1 MAMTPQEA
9 RDFIEQADLEN
20 MSYAQLKKVRDVLG
34 ADKDINEDSARAWY
48 KLNDAIAKKVY
59 EEAKGGI
66 VVLPEADMAIYDSF
80 KEDEEI
86 KKEVE
91 RLREENANTS
101 GEDQN
106 NSVDDNQ
113 LSNENSAENGVNSS
127 EEENINPEL
136 VESNLEYLQ
145 QQFDFLSREK
155 VIENNYTLKRLA
167 IGIDFQAMNPNDEK
181 GVLQFE
187 EDGTPIIAEDQEKE
201 AYLDSIYETAMAEL
215 LLELSSDPN
224 AKTLTLPEIQD
235 RLAVK
240 MGMNILSAYAASN
253 LSEKIAR
260 EFDLRRPEGQEQV
273 PGTKEYLAYQEKAQE
288 KIANKY
294 SDPVV
299 TVLMFKQSLMED
311 PLRGDLRAAIGL
323 REDMTEEEVEN
334 EVWEFLRDRDE
345 CKRLIETNLNYMTQT
360 FDLRQPDPDKG
371 ETPGSP
377 EYESYLNEVTEDFW
391 NEALGYNPETNEL
404 TKQEKVRDQLVADYR
419 KAAIAE
425 RPLINPMMV
434 MAAHAEQEVA
444 LEKLQKSL
452 LKGQSQ
458 EISQPVKKVQ
468 EQINK
473 LRETGTKVYGKVY
486 GAAVG
491 ITRWARNDPGK
502 ALEALGTIG
511 TAAGSVLV
519 TAGLV
524 SQPVGWAV
532 AGALVVHNAAK
543 SYIYP
548 VIGKMKALQA
558 EDKINIAKEGQEPQY
573 KAYNE
578 LTWQEKWKVAFR
590 RVKAENKDAH
600 GGAANAAIALTT
612 GTIAGIVGLG
622 PLGSRAVTA
631 ATIAIGN
638 YALKQKDFN
647 RTKDL
652 YKKTGREDLR
662 VALYG
667 DKKVGWLDGIKEA
680 KGFMGKLGAFM
691 RPLSSKKAQTM
702 TAGFGAAAA
711 ALSFGW
717 KMSNGG
723 YDNVQTLQ
731 AKTPTNNLGNQIVE
745 PEVPQNPQPIV
756 MEQDSV
762 VQDSVAQD
770 SIVQDSVASQKVVLP
785 QDSIARDMSHKV
797 VLPQDSVAR
806 DMSHKVVLPQDSV
819 VRDTVAAHKV
829 VQPQDSVVAP
839 KQVAEHQSV
848 HENAVDP
855 VNSEADG
862 IPAYKS
868 EMGITKKQYD
878 HMISVR
884 GKENIDNIYMNLTP
898 EKMQTYFPG
907 MTKEQVIF
915 KYNKLDEWTIRV
927 KKVQVLD
934 ANNHPTGKYKLVPL
948 KDAPRWQMEEEM
960 TIYKKIL
967 ECNEKITQEE
977 AAKINGILNHID
989 TRGDTDLSGPRT
1001 LNRITRIDKV
1011 DCDERSEGYGVGRE
1025 GAKPKVA
1032 KPVNVKEVKVEEVK
1046 EVKVEE
1052 VKLEQKPEVVE
1063 LEQVEVKPVLFFGDE
1078 KITPY
1083 QASSSAATTEYYYKG
1098 QLDNSANGEKK
1109 LPFFDEGQKRS
1120 GNQYFYRE
1128 GNKMYL
1134 YYNNGLEEA
1143 KPQLVGRFN
1152 KAGELKS
1159 AAVEVKEVKT
1169 AVPADT
1175 YQATSDQVNGF
1186 KEKLDNKDFT
1196 KYPNTDLYGYTSGDK
1211 SHYFMPTD
1219 KGVVEMSVNEKTG
1232 KVSSSITTY
1241 EKYGQAPNL
1250 PEAEQKEMYQQAKE
1264 QLRSLR
1270 KEGNSS
1276 ELEEVRKR
1284 LEEAKR
1290 TYQEGVSTKSSE
1302 VVEQKS
1308 SVKTTTTIN
1317 IKQNGG
1323 RE

>member
-1 MAMTPQEA
+1 MAMTPEQA
-9 RDFIEQADLEN
+9 RDFIEQANLEN
-20 MSYAQLKKVRDVLG
+20 MSYAQLKEVRDVL
-34 ADKDINEDSARAWY
+34 ATDKDINEDSARAWY

-66 VVLPEADMAIYDSF
+66 VILPEADMAIYNSF
-80 KEDEEI
+80 EEDEEI

-91 RLREENANTS
+91 RLR
-101 GEDQN
+101 
-106 NSVDDNQ
+106 
-113 LSNENSAENGVNSS
+113 
-127 EEENINPEL
+127 EENINPEL

-145 QQFDFLSREK
+145 QQLASFSRK
-155 VIENNYTLKRLA
+155 TVIDNDYTLKRLA

-235 RLAVK
+235 RLATK

-273 PGTKEYLAYQEKAQE
+273 PGTKEYLAYQEEAQE

-334 EVWEFLRDRDE
+334 EVGEFLRDRDE

-377 EYESYLNEVTEDFW
+377 EYESYLNEVTETFR
-391 NEALGYNPETNEL
+391 NEVLGYNPETNEL
-404 TKQEKVRDQLVADYR
+404 TKLRNVRDQLVADYR
-419 KAAIAE
+419 KAMAE

-558 EDKINIAKEGQEPQY
+558 EKEINVAKEGQEPQY

-638 YALKQKDFN
+638 YALKQRDFN

-770 SIVQDSVASQKVVLP
+770 SIVQDSVVSQKVVLP

-855 VNSEADG
+855 VNSEGDG

-927 KKVQVLD
+927 KKVKVLD

-1032 KPVNVKEVKVEEVK
+1032 KPVNVKEVKAEEVK

-1063 LEQVEVKPVLFFGDE
+1063 LEQVEVKPTLFFGDE

-1169 AVPADT
+1169 AVPTDT

-1290 TYQEGVSTKSSE
+1290 TYQEGMSNKGSSE

>member
-66 VVLPEADMAIYDSF
+66 VILPEADMAIYNSF
-80 KEDEEI
+80 EEDEEI

-91 RLREENANTS
+91 RLR
-101 GEDQN
+101 
-106 NSVDDNQ
+106 
-113 LSNENSAENGVNSS
+113 
-127 EEENINPEL
+127 EENINPEL

-145 QQFDFLSREK
+145 QQLASFSRK
-155 VIENNYTLKRLA
+155 TVIDNDYTLKRLA

-235 RLAVK
+235 RLATK

-273 PGTKEYLAYQEKAQE
+273 PGTKEYLAYQEEAQE

-334 EVWEFLRDRDE
+334 EVGEFLRDRDE

-377 EYESYLNEVTEDFW
+377 EYESYLNEVTETFR
-391 NEALGYNPETNEL
+391 NEVLGYNPETNEL
-404 TKQEKVRDQLVADYR
+404 TKLRNVRDQLVADYR
-419 KAAIAE
+419 KAMAE

-558 EDKINIAKEGQEPQY
+558 EKEINVAKEGQEPQY

-638 YALKQKDFN
+638 YALKQRDFN

-770 SIVQDSVASQKVVLP
+770 SIVQDSVVSQKVVLP

-855 VNSEADG
+855 VNSEGDG

-927 KKVQVLD
+927 KKVKVLD

-1032 KPVNVKEVKVEEVK
+1032 KPVNVKEVKAEEVK

-1063 LEQVEVKPVLFFGDE
+1063 LEQVEVKPTLFFGDE

-1169 AVPADT
+1169 AVPTDT

-1290 TYQEGVSTKSSE
+1290 TYQEGMSNKGSSE

>member
-20 MSYAQLKKVRDVLG
+20 MSYAQLKEVRDVL
-34 ADKDINEDSARAWY
+34 ATDKDINVQAWN
-48 KLNDAIAKKVY
+48 KLNNAIAKKVY
-59 EEAKGGI
+59 EESKDG
-66 VVLPEADMAIYDSF
+66 VVSLDIIDMGIYDSF

-145 QQFDFLSREK
+145 QQLASFSRK
-155 VIENNYTLKRLA
+155 TVIDNNYTLKRLA

-187 EDGTPIIAEDQEKE
+187 EDGTPIIAQDQEKE

-235 RLAVK
+235 RLATK

-273 PGTKEYLAYQEKAQE
+273 PGTKEYLAYQEEAQE

-345 CKRLIETNLNYMTQT
+345 CKKLIETNLNYMTQT

-377 EYESYLNEVTEDFW
+377 EYESYLNEVTETFR

-404 TKQEKVRDQLVADYR
+404 TKLGKVRDQLVADYR
-419 KAAIAE
+419 KAMAE

-558 EDKINIAKEGQEPQY
+558 EKEINVAKEGQEPQY

-638 YALKQKDFN
+638 YALKQRDFN

-762 VQDSVAQD
+762 AQDSVAQD
-770 SIVQDSVASQKVVLP
+770 SIVQDSVVSQKVVLP

-868 EMGITKKQYD
+868 EMGITKKQYN

-907 MTKEQVIF
+907 MTREQVIF

-927 KKVQVLD
+927 KKVKVLD

-1032 KPVNVKEVKVEEVK
+1032 KPVNVKEVKAEEVK

-1063 LEQVEVKPVLFFGDE
+1063 LEQVEVKPTLFFGDE

-1169 AVPADT
+1169 AVPTDT